1 MKKRNLFLSLIC
13 SIILTITLVTF
24 TVIGIV
30 NPQNGNENNNGQN
43 AGNVNNPGAE
53 EVVIPVD
60 INKDADG
67 SAEKPYYIYSV
78 ESFDTLIKAHGAEG
92 AYFELYT
99 DIDFAGVDFIP
110 YFNQDVAFNGHIIG
124 KEHSLKNISINVS
137 KDNFDAFIYEDEED
151 RVFDSHIAVFG
162 NIENAEISG
171 VSFEGLTISV
181 ADDVYSTYVPSGG
194 FATEKGY
201 SMRELTV
208 ASVAAVAKNSTI
220 SVTVDAV
227 IDADAYAVYVD
238 DYVAGYNAVGGVV
251 AVSDG
256 STITDSYV
264 KATILADSGK
274 NYFVGGVAGYAYNTT
289 ISKTTVDLSVSGN
302 YKQVLYVGGAVG
314 YAKAGT
320 ISEMKIALK
329 VAESSSERYDAGI
342 NATINESKT
351 TWVAGVVTVVRADS
365 SADAIS
371 ISDVEV
377 VADVDIDAIYAG
389 AIVEVRSTSTNYS
402 EVYVTI
408 KDVILDSKVN
418 VLQAYG
424 MLKKGAHVSVELT
437 KTELDASIEAV
448 FNIRLV
454 GTVKLENTSKT
465 YVASLLTFETVSSA
479 GDTYVSVVGGFNTI
493 KVVTSESIADLIEVG
508 EALRI
513 YARNAVIV

>member
-30 NPQNGNENNNGQN
+30 NPQGGKGNNGGQN

-67 SAEKPYYIYSV
+67 SAEKPYYLYSA
-78 ESFDTLIKAHGAEG
+78 ESFDTLIKEHGAEG

-124 KEHSLKNISINVS
+124 KGHSLKNISINVS
-137 KDNFDAFIYEDEED
+137 KDNFDAFIYEDEAD

-162 NIENAEISG
+162 SIEDAEITD
-171 VSFEGLTISV
+171 VTFEGLAISV
-181 ADDVYSTYVPSGG
+181 ANDVYSTYVPSGG

-220 SVTVDAV
+220 KVSVDAL

-238 DYVAGYNAVGGVV
+238 DYAAGYNAVGAIV

-256 STITDSYV
+256 STITESYV

-274 NYFVGGVAGYAYNTT
+274 NYFIGGVAGYAYNTT
-289 ISKTTVDLSVSGN
+289 VSKTKIDVAVSGN
-302 YKQVLYVGGAVG
+302 YEQVLYVGGVAG

-320 ISEMKIALK
+320 ISEVEVALK
-329 VAESSSERYDAGI
+329 VLETSSERYDAGI

-351 TWVAGVVTVVRADS
+351 SWVAGIVTVVRADS

-371 ISDVEV
+371 IADVKV
-377 VADVDIDAIYAG
+377 VADVDMDAIYAG
-389 AIVEVRSTSTNYS
+389 AIVEVRSTSTNVS

-424 MLKKGAHVSVELT
+424 LLKKGAHVSLELT

-448 FNIRLV
+448 FNIRLI
-454 GTVKLENTSKT
+454 GTIKLENTNKT
-465 YVASLLTFETVSSA
+465 YVAALVTFEVYSSE
-479 GDTYVSVVGGFNTI
+479 GDTNVAIVGGFNTI
-493 KVVTSESIADLIEVG
+493 KVVTSESIADLIEMG
-508 EALRI
+508 ESLRI
-513 YARNAVIV
+513 YAKKAVIV